1 MKLVATSEI
10 IEKKSKFLG
19 FYYQIDN
26 ASEVKDIINDLK
38 DKHKKANHFV
48 YAYKCD
54 NTAGKTDDKEP
65 SGSAGGQIYNLL
77 ELNNINN
84 ALIVV
89 IRYFGGTKLG
99 IGLLSRTYKNAALE
113 TINKIKSRWLF

>member
-1 MKLVATSEI
+1 MKLCATSEI

-19 FYYQIDN
+19 FYY
-26 ASEVKDIINDLK
+26 EINDISEIKAILNNLK
-38 DKHKKANHFV
+38 IEHKRANHFV
-48 YAYKCD
+48 YAYKCN

-65 SGSAGGQIYNLL
+65 SGSAGGQIYSLM

-89 IRYFGGTKLG
+89 IRYYGGTKLG
-99 IGLLSRTYKNAALE
+99 IGLLSRTYKNAALI
-113 TINKIKSRWLF
+113 TINKIKSR